1 MNWLLSLLNLDSL
14 GWCDHLPPFPA
25 RNLGLFFFPTKSFIV
40 SIWSEA
46 WEMAPGWLESC
57 QIAAGRTPNTR
68 GPPQSQ
74 MDSRLLVLLG
84 GWVFPRDAHQPS
96 LGTRQS
102 GEVSHV
108 VAIFLM
114 SFTCISG
121 NGGRT
126 QGMQTQKGLRQFL
139 FHENGSYLGSWV
151 LPDLILGRLL
161 HLPEEGPAIVPVL
174 PFKRYL
180 VPLLEQF
187 VEKWPSPT
195 RATSSPF
202 KIAQREGGVGGLQ
215 RHVDQEADGGLH
227 LGITTLMNLGAH
239 S

>member
-1 MNWLLSLLNLDSL
+1 M
-14 GWCDHLPPFPA
+14 
-25 RNLGLFFFPTKSFIV
+25 
-40 SIWSEA
+40 
-46 WEMAPGWLESC
+46 
-57 QIAAGRTPNTR
+57 
-68 GPPQSQ
+68 
-74 MDSRLLVLLG
+74 
-84 GWVFPRDAHQPS
+84 
-96 LGTRQS
+96 
-102 GEVSHV
+102 

-187 VEKWPSPT
+187 VEKMTLTHQSHIVTIQNSPE
-195 RATSSPF
+195 RGRCGRPA
-202 KIAQREGGVGGLQ
+202 KAC
-215 RHVDQEADGGLH
+215 
-227 LGITTLMNLGAH
+227 
-239 S
+239 